1 MEINLASTE
10 PAVQIHRT
18 ERYWTHT
25 DQGKLLDTTLGFSSF
40 IFGYDN
46 AHIRQRM
53 HSTQQQVAFLN
64 NKRTET
70 CADNEELI
78 QRVCQAGGFSGI
90 SWSVSG
96 TDGMECAMGLNDVYW
111 KITAP
116 DEKKLVLSFSPG
128 YHGASYLCRALS
140 GDEHQ
145 VDNIKVLPAPQWN
158 SLEERA
164 KSENIILSLVR
175 KIMERENVG
184 AVVMESVPW
193 ITGIKPWSKSWWC
206 TIRDLCSQ
214 HGANMIID
222 DVYGGCGKL
231 GHVFS
236 HTRYGVQP
244 DIAVLGKALT
254 NGFSPLS
261 AVGLVPRVTDVVQDS
276 WVYGHTWQPNM
287 AGVGAALGVLDTFDT
302 EQINVIE
309 QRLAELAENLKQK
322 NLIYDYVN
330 IGLLLLVKTHRL
342 TTPEQFLQS
351 GLTGRNYIPDYHEFV
366 CAPAIA
372 DDEYFAELEQ
382 RFTNLLSQHD

>member
-10 PAVQIHRT
+10 PNIQIQRT
-18 ERYWTHT
+18 ERYWVHT
-25 DQGKLLDTTLGFSSF
+25 DHGKLLDTTLGFSSF

-46 AHIRQRM
+46 SHIRERM
-53 HSTQQQVAFLN
+53 HQTQQQIAFLN
-64 NKRTET
+64 NKRSET
-70 CADNEELI
+70 CVDNEELI
-78 QRVCQAGGFSGI
+78 QRVCRAGGFSGV

-116 DEKKLVLSFSPG
+116 AEKKIVLSFSPG

-158 SLEERA
+158 SLAERT
-164 KSENIILSLVR
+164 KSETMILSLVR
-175 KIMERENVG
+175 KVLERENVG

-193 ITGIKPWSKSWWC
+193 LTGIKPWSESWWC
-206 TIRDLCSQ
+206 TIRELCSQ

-244 DIAVLGKALT
+244 DISVLGKALT

-261 AVGLVPRVTDVVQDS
+261 AVGLTAKVTDVVRDS
-276 WVYGHTWQPNM
+276 WIYGHTWQPNM
-287 AGVGAALGVLDTFDT
+287 AGVGAALGVLDTFDPN
-302 EQINVIE
+302 QINAVE
-309 QRLAELAENLKQK
+309 QRLTELAETLKQK

-330 IGLLLLVKTHRL
+330 IGLLLLVKTSKL

-366 CAPAIA
+366 CAPATA

-382 RFTNLLSQHD
+382 RFTTLLS

>member
-1 MEINLASTE
+1 MEINLTSTE
-10 PAVQIHRT
+10 PNIKIQRT

-25 DQGKLLDTTLGFSSF
+25 DHGKLLDTTLGFSSF

-46 AHIRQRM
+46 AYIRERM
-53 HSTQQQVAFLN
+53 HQVQNQVAFLN

-70 CADNEELI
+70 CADNEELVKRI
-78 QRVCQAGGFSGI
+78 CQAGGFSGV

-96 TDGMECAMGLNDVYW
+96 TDGVECAMGLNDVYW
-111 KITAP
+111 KIVAP
-116 DEKKLVLSFSPG
+116 NEKKIVLSFAPG

-140 GDEHQ
+140 GDEYCSDH
-145 VDNIKVLPAPQWN
+145 IKVLPAPQWN
-158 SLEERA
+158 SLDERE
-164 KSENIILSLVR
+164 KSESVILALLAKV
-175 KIMERENVG
+175 MARENVG

-193 ITGIKPWSKSWWC
+193 TTGIKPWSNSWWRTVRELC
-206 TIRDLCSQ
+206 TQ

-244 DIAVLGKALT
+244 DISVLGKALT

-261 AVGLVPRVTDVVQDS
+261 AIGLAPRVTDIVQDS

-287 AGVGAALGVLDTFDT
+287 AGVGAALGVLDVFDP

-309 QRLAELAENLKQK
+309 QRLAAVAENLKQK
-322 NLIYDYVN
+322 NLIHDYVN

-342 TTPEQFLQS
+342 TTPDEFLKS

-366 CAPAIA
+366 CAPALA

-382 RFTNLLSQHD
+382 RFTNLLS

>member
-10 PAVQIHRT
+10 PDIKIHRT
-18 ERYWTHT
+18 EKYWIHT
-25 DQGKLLDTTLGFSSF
+25 DQGRLLDTTLGFSSF
-40 IFGYDN
+40 IFGYDH
-46 AHIRQRM
+46 AGIRERM
-53 HSTQQQVAFLN
+53 HRSQNQVAFLN

-70 CADNEELI
+70 CEDNEELI
-78 QRVCQAGGFSGI
+78 QRICKIGGFSGV

-96 TDGMECAMGLNDVYW
+96 TDGVECAMGLNDVYW
-111 KITAP
+111 DIVAP
-116 DEKKLVLSFSPG
+116 GEKKLILSFSPG

-140 GDEHQ
+140 GDKHQ

-158 SLEERA
+158 SLGERE
-164 KSENIILSLVR
+164 KSESVILALLK
-175 KIMERENVG
+175 KIMSRENVG

-193 ITGIKPWSKSWWC
+193 MTGIKPWSETWWHTVRELC
-206 TIRDLCSQ
+206 TQ

-261 AVGLVPRVTDVVQDS
+261 AIGLVPKVTDVVRDS

-287 AGVGAALGVLDTFDT
+287 AGVGAALGVLDTFYPD
-302 EQINVIE
+302 QITVVE
-309 QRLAELAENLKQK
+309 QRLAQLAENLKQK
-322 NLIYDYVN
+322 NLIHDYVN

-351 GLTGRNYIPDYHEFV
+351 GLTGRNYIPDYHEFA
-366 CAPAIA
+366 CAPAMA

-382 RFTNLLSQHD
+382 RFTNLLS

>member
-10 PAVQIHRT
+10 PDIKIHRT

-46 AHIRQRM
+46 AYIQERM
-53 HSTQQQVAFLN
+53 HRTQNQVAFLN

-70 CADNEELI
+70 CSDNEELI

-96 TDGMECAMGLNDVYW
+96 TDGVECAMGLNDVYW
-111 KITAP
+111 DLVAP
-116 DEKKLVLSFSPG
+116 GEKKLILSFSPG

-140 GDEHQ
+140 GDKHQ

-158 SLEERA
+158 SLDERE
-164 KSENIILSLVR
+164 KSESIILALLG
-175 KIMERENVG
+175 KIMSRGNVG

-193 ITGIKPWSKSWWC
+193 MTGIKPWSESWWR
-206 TIRDLCSQ
+206 TVRDLCTQ

-261 AVGLVPRVTDVVQDS
+261 AVGLVPKVTDVVRDS

-287 AGVGAALGVLDTFDT
+287 AGVGAALGVLDVFDT
-302 EQINVIE
+302 EQINTIE

-322 NLIYDYVN
+322 NLIHDYVN
-330 IGLLLLVKTHRL
+330 IGLLLLIKTHRL

-351 GLTGRNYIPDYHEFV
+351 GLTGRNYIPDYHEFA
-366 CAPAIA
+366 CAPATA
-372 DDEYFAELEQ
+372 DDEYFVELEQ
-382 RFTNLLSQHD
+382 RFTNLLS